1 MSIAIHVE
9 LNVLFF
15 LILCRIA
22 YQSIKNV
29 NQQMT
34 RVLFRNVVYGCM
46 SALLL
51 DSVWVLIDGKMFP
64 GANALNWAVN
74 ALYLSMGVVIGCTWY
89 LYVLESLGFRL
100 TRAWTVLVMLPG
112 AVSTALNLISI
123 KTGWIFYIDSAN
135 VYFRGPLFWLQEAM
149 ALGTL
154 FASLIHIIVRLINR
168 DGRVPRSV
176 VTKLLGFYIIPV
188 IGTLAAMPFTGMPGT
203 WTCASVSIVLFY
215 LDNQDSEIIRD
226 SLTGLNNRKTLP
238 KVFAEYL
245 RQQNAGARLYLFMID
260 LDNFKGIND
269 TLGHPMGDQAL
280 IEAANL
286 FMRSVDGLRAIA
298 ARVGGDEFLIMGFL
312 KDDQEAEALRNRIT
326 QNFVQ
331 FNLQKKPPYVLAA
344 SIGCRAYEQGQT
356 LDQFMKAADEELY
369 RVKQAKRGV
378 SG

>member
-34 RVLFRNVVYGCM
+34 RVLFRNVVYGCI

-51 DSVWVLIDGKMFP
+51 DSIWVLIDGKMFP

-74 ALYLSMGVVIGCTWY
+74 ALFLSMGVVIGCTWY

-100 TRAWTVLVMLPG
+100 TRTWIVLVMLPG

-298 ARVGGDEFLIMGFL
+298 ARVGGDEFVAFRIDTDLETLEREAKQIAESLSAVGYHTSVGAACGEKAELDML
-312 KDDQEAEALRNRIT
+312 QLVQDAEKDMYT
-326 QNFVQ
+326 Q
-331 FNLQKKPPYVLAA
+331 
-344 SIGCRAYEQGQT
+344 
-356 LDQFMKAADEELY
+356 
-369 RVKQAKRGV
+369 KQVYYQQVGHDRRRR
-378 SG
+378 